1 MKRLA
6 TPWSA
11 VVKSSQA
18 SEQSDQSVASEG
30 YSPSNAL
37 SIKNSSSAQ
46 SLSKAMRSPVESP
59 GSPRQRQA
67 GESDSATSSA
77 SKHEGVEGKLD
88 EQQVRGDEVRTN
100 GQVSENANAKIRAFV
115 WIIIDVDDGSATDE
129 YVGCGFDCDYEM
141 GAVISQDIKACME
154 STTEAA

>member
-1 MKRLA
+1 MQEEKAGLPVKRLA

-30 YSPSNAL
+30 YSPSNPL

-59 GSPRQRQA
+59 ASPRQRQV

-77 SKHEGVEGKLD
+77 SKQKGVDGKPD
-88 EQQVRGDEVRTN
+88 EQQVQDDELKIN
-100 GQVSENANAKIRAFV
+100 SQVSTDVNMKQCV
-115 WIIIDVDDGSATDE
+115 WFGLSVWFWIMLIAQ
-129 YVGCGFDCDYEM
+129 
-141 GAVISQDIKACME
+141 QDQQVKKALLW
-154 STTEAA
+154 

>member
-1 MKRLA
+1 
-6 TPWSA
+6 
-11 VVKSSQA
+11 
-18 SEQSDQSVASEG
+18 
-30 YSPSNAL
+30 
-37 SIKNSSSAQ
+37 
-46 SLSKAMRSPVESP
+46 
-59 GSPRQRQA
+59 
-67 GESDSATSSA
+67 
-77 SKHEGVEGKLD
+77 LD